1 MGLVE
6 FYLLNISV
14 LLFQPFQKV
23 CFMMDEMQDMLNSIN
38 SFLDETVVLP
48 PGDWD
53 KKNLLSMSE
62 IQELKRKKRIRMET
76 MEKLKSLKSMG
87 KKKEAEVKK
96 MVEISE
102 KKDGDDAGGGKDGE
116 EEDPLRRTN
125 VPFGGIIKEI
135 KLRYPKYWSDIKDG
149 LDVMCVA
156 TILYIFFAVVAA
168 AITFGGLW
176 SKLRGKTITK
186 ILCFV

>member
-1 MGLVE
+1 
-6 FYLLNISV
+6 
-14 LLFQPFQKV
+14 
-23 CFMMDEMQDMLNSIN
+23 MMDEMQDMLNSIN

-76 MEKLKSLKSMG
+76 MEKLKRLKSIG
-87 KKKEAEVKK
+87 KRKDAEVKK
-96 MVEISE
+96 TVDVSE
-102 KKDGDDAGGGKDGE
+102 KKEGEDGDQDAE

-135 KLRYPKYWSDIKDG
+135 KLRYPKYLSDIKDG
-149 LDVMCVA
+149 LNVMCIA

-176 SKLRGKTITK
+176 SKYRSLP
-186 ILCFV
+186 

>member
-1 MGLVE
+1 
-6 FYLLNISV
+6 
-14 LLFQPFQKV
+14 
-23 CFMMDEMQDMLNSIN
+23 MDDRQDMLNSIN

-76 MEKLKSLKSMG
+76 MEKLKKMGKIG
-87 KKKEAEVKK
+87 KKKDSEVKK
-96 MVEISE
+96 MVEINE
-102 KKDGDDAGGGKDGE
+102 KKDDGDDEKKEGE
-116 EEDPLRRTN
+116 EEDDPLRRTN
-125 VPFGGIIKEI
+125 VPFGGCIKEL
-135 KLRYPKYWSDIKDG
+135 KLRFPQYWSDIVDG
-149 LDVMCVA
+149 LNVQCIA

-176 SKLRGKTITK
+176 SES
-186 ILCFV
+186 